1 MTSIR
6 QSAPYRWGWIATAIL
21 LLFIGMGLGV
31 FYARFQARK
40 VAETEPAT
48 TAATATSGRSKTS
61 DELRYAPDA
70 PEMNAIR
77 IMTTENVPQ
86 PSGAPAN
93 GRLTY
98 NEDVTARVSSPI
110 AGRVINMQA
119 QIGDRIPKDG
129 VLAEIDSP
137 DLASAQ
143 ADVTKATA
151 DLAHKKTALERAREL
166 AASQTGSRKDLES
179 ADADYSQAVAEAAR
193 AGQRLQNLA
202 SHGQKVAGR
211 YVLRSP
217 VAGVVVDRQVNPGM
231 EIRPDLANPLFIV
244 TDPSRL
250 WIIADVPEAALG
262 GIRTGQAVEIEVEAW
277 PGQRFKGTVRLIGA
291 TLDPGSRRVQVRCE
305 IVNPEGK
312 LKAEMFARIAFL
324 TGGNATAVRVPNTSL
339 VLTGVENFVI
349 VEREPGVF
357 VKRKVRVSV
366 NGLNT
371 SYVSEGITGGEKIVS
386 EGALLLATEFPIRA
400 N

>member
-1 MTSIR
+1 
-6 QSAPYRWGWIATAIL
+6 
-21 LLFIGMGLGV
+21 MGLGA
-31 FYARFQARK
+31 FYPRSFAPGVVEA
-40 VAETEPAT
+40 APAT
-48 TAATATSGRSKTS
+48 PAKPS

-77 IMTTENVPQ
+77 IVTTENVPQ
-86 PSGAPAN
+86 PSGVPAN

-110 AGRVINMQA
+110 AGRVMKMAA
-119 QIGDRIPKDG
+119 QIGDRIGKDG

-143 ADVTKATA
+143 ADMTKASA
-151 DLAHKKTALERAREL
+151 DQTHKKTALDRAREL
-166 AASQTGSRKDLES
+166 ADSQTGSRKDLES
-179 ADADYSQAVAEAAR
+179 AAADYAQAVAETAR
-193 AGQRLQNLA
+193 AGQRLRNLA
-202 SHGQKVAGR
+202 SHDQAVAGR

-217 VAGVVVDRQVNPGM
+217 VAGVVVDRQINPGM
-231 EIRPDLANPLFIV
+231 EIRPDLANPLFTV

-250 WIIADVPEAALG
+250 WIIADVPEASLS
-262 GIRTGQAVEIEVEAW
+262 GIRNGQAVEIEVEAW
-277 PGQRFKGTVRLIGA
+277 PGQRFKGTVKLIGA

-305 IVNPEGK
+305 IANPDGK
-312 LKAEMFARIAFL
+312 LKAEMFARVAFL

-339 VLTGVENFVI
+339 VLNGVENFVI

-357 VKRKVRVSV
+357 VKRKVHVSV

-371 SYVSEGITGGEKIVS
+371 SYVSEGLRGGERIVS
-386 EGALLLATEFPIRA
+386 EGALLLATEFPNRA
-400 N
+400 D